1 MIRALFLGAGI
12 GLLAAAA
19 PVRADIVP
27 PADDSMQIE
36 SAPPGVLDGSW
47 RVVADDKAEVP
58 IVTLDIAH
66 AADEARAAGVFTALP
81 GLCPSVAAGGDCE
94 WDGISGEVTDIV
106 LTDTGVLISF
116 NPSADAD
123 DEQNLRLAPQPD
135 GSWTGTLDGR
145 PARQVKMSR
154 PPE

>member
-1 MIRALFLGAGI
+1 MIRALFLAAGI
-12 GLLAAAA
+12 ALPAAAVPA
-19 PVRADIVP
+19 RADIAP
-27 PADDSMQIE
+27 PPDDSPQIE
-36 SAPPGVLDGSW
+36 LLPPGVLDGSW
-47 RVVADDKAEVP
+47 RVVTDDKAEIP

-81 GLCPSVAAGGDCE
+81 GLCPPVAASDDCE
-94 WDGISGEVTDIV
+94 WDGITGEVTDIV
-106 LTDTGVLISF
+106 LTDTGVLVSF

-123 DEQNLRLAPQPD
+123 AEQNLRLAPQPD

-145 PARQVKMSR
+145 PPRQVKMSR